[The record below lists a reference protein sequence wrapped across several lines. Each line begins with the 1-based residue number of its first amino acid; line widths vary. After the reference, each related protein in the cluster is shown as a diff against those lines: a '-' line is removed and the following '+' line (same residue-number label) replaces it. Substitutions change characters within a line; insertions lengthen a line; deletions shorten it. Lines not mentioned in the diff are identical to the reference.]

1 MALCHLLEETI
12 WSWSLNMPICV
23 WSWKFHCR
31 NLSLSQNRV
40 LLNFLSFAHNLALQT
55 LSRSCRERWNDGCA
69 HRGPNAELKTEI
81 DKRGKENMGMER
93 LIASCEDY
101 RELGINWQE
110 SDDDRLK
117 EEMKKQRCSSLLPLN
132 LSSSYLIISLLA
144 SWQLSGSQT
153 TICLLER
160 SE

>member
-1 MALCHLLEETI
+1 MFDLESFIVEISHFHKIRFYLTFYLSPTI
-12 WSWSLNMPICV
+12 LPCRLSW
-23 WSWKFHCR
+23 
-31 NLSLSQNRV
+31 
-40 LLNFLSFAHNLALQT
+40 
-55 LSRSCRERWNDGCA
+55 SCRERWNDGCA
-69 HRGPNAELKTEI
+69 HGGQNAELNTVI

-132 LSSSYLIISLLA
+132 LSSSYLTISLLA
-144 SWQLSGSQT
+144 S
-153 TICLLER
+153 
-160 SE
+160 